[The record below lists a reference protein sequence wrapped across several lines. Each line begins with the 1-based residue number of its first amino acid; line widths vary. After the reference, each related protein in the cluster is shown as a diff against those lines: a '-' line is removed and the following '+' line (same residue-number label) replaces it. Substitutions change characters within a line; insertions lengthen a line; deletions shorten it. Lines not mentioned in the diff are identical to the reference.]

1 MSMLWLLL
9 ELWQFSFIKDR
20 TGIQISEIPRSA
32 SCSLHEDWVELRI
45 PNLAKISLLNS
56 YCMLKNARV
65 AGFVVS
71 KLVRENNRGKTTT
84 PPHPPSPRNNW
95 NTINTYRRLHETV
108 TTIDCFWLKS
118 KTYFKKVL
126 VIPNNSLTWLFG
138 FLSINSFRHSNP
150 HHILTTF

>member
-1 MSMLWLLL
+1 MSILWLLL
-9 ELWQFSFIKDR
+9 EIWEFSFITDR

-32 SCSLHEDWVELRI
+32 SCSLYEDWVELRI
-45 PNLAKISLLNS
+45 PNLAEISLLNS

-65 AGFVVS
+65 AAFAVS
-71 KLVRENNRGKTTT
+71 KLVRENQQGVKLR
-84 PPHPPSPRNNW
+84 PHPHPPSPRNNC
-95 NTINTYRRLHETV
+95 NTINTYRRLHETI

-126 VIPNNSLTWLFG
+126 LIPNNSLTWFFG

-150 HHILTTF
+150 IIF